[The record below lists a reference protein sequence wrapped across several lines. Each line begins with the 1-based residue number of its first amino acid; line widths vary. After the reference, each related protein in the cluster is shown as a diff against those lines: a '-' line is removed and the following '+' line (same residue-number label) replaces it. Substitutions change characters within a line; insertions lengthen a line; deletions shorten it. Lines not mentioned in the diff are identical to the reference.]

1 MIDDMT
7 PTPNALLISWRR
19 SQRLTQEEL
28 ARRIRQAGEM
38 TGDRNTASQRTIQ
51 RWERGEVTRVQTRYA
66 RALEVVT
73 GMPVQSLG
81 LNLDV
86 RPDGTGGHDVRV
98 VDPPPASVTA
108 PRPAPGSYG
117 GIWLSSYGYYSGRR
131 ERAYEGRH
139 FVLLTQAGPRLL
151 VRSIQTPELPGN
163 RLSMDLD
170 VDGTIVTGTWREET
184 RTDGYYRGAVYH
196 GAVQMIISPT
206 GGEMVGKW
214 VGFSRELKIN
224 SGPWRLEFRT
234 ADTSDRSLREY
245 ARDPDR
251 EK

>member
-1 MIDDMT
+1 
-7 PTPNALLISWRR
+7 
-19 SQRLTQEEL
+19 
-28 ARRIRQAGEM
+28 
-38 TGDRNTASQRTIQ
+38 
-51 RWERGEVTRVQTRYA
+51 
-66 RALEVVT
+66 EVVT

-98 VDPPPASVTA
+98 VDPPPASATA

-206 GGEMVGKW
+206 GGERGGGWVGFGGQAQVNSVPWRVGIVTGTWREETRTDGYYRGAVYHGAVQMIISPTGGEMVGKW
-214 VGFSRELKIN
+214 VGFGGQSKIN